1 MELLQLNY
9 FCDAAATQNFSQTA
23 KRFNV
28 PPSNISQSV
37 KRLERELGAELFV
50 RSGNRV
56 RLNDRGKTFY
66 REVEQALGLLR
77 HAADKARGAA
87 EDATLRLGIRLSRR
101 IAMQVV
107 SLFQSRHPQISI
119 VAEHGDHT
127 QDNDFDLILSDGSFS
142 HPEFV
147 KVKSFRER
155 ILLAARRG
163 TVPDKSCLC
172 AEDIMDKPFITMSTN
187 YSMHGLTREICR
199 DMGFEPRIALQGE
212 DPVYIRRCV
221 SLGLGV
227 ACVPAISWRGQFPP
241 DVGLYRLGD
250 YTRDICIYQRRSA
263 YPSEYTNEFRCMLV
277 EAFERE
283 FEGI

>member
-28 PPSNISQSV
+28 PPSNISQSI
-37 KRLERELGAELFV
+37 KRLERELGVELFV

-56 RLNDRGKTFY
+56 RLNVRGEAFY
-66 REVEQALGLLR
+66 RETEQALSLLR

-87 EDATLRLGIRLSRR
+87 EDGTLRLGIRLSRR

-107 SLFQSRHPQISI
+107 SSFQGRYPNVSI

-127 QDNDFDLILSDGSFS
+127 QSNDFDLILSDGSFA

-147 KVKSFRER
+147 KVKSFREQ

-163 TVPDKSCLC
+163 TVPDKSCLT
-172 AEDIMDKPFITMSTN
+172 AGDIMDKPFITMSSN
-187 YSMHGLTREICR
+187 YSMHDLTLEICR

-227 ACVPAISWRGQFPP
+227 ACVPAISWRGQFSQ
-241 DVGLYRLGD
+241 DVELYPLGD
-250 YTRDICIYQRRSA
+250 YTRSICIYQRRNA
-263 YPSEYTNEFRCMLV
+263 YPSGYADAFRSMLV

-283 FEGI
+283 FDGI

>member
-9 FCDAAATQNFSQTA
+9 FCDAAVTQNFSQTA

-28 PPSNISQSV
+28 PPSNISQSI
-37 KRLERELGAELFV
+37 KRLERELGVELFV

-56 RLNDRGKTFY
+56 RLNVRGEAFY
-66 REVEQALGLLR
+66 RETEQALSLLR

-87 EDATLRLGIRLSRR
+87 EDGILRLGIRLSRR

-107 SLFQSRHPQISI
+107 SSFQSRCPHVSI

-127 QDNDFDLILSDGSFS
+127 QSNDFDLILSDGSFT

-147 KVKSFRER
+147 KVKSFREQ

-163 TVPDKSCLC
+163 TVPDKSRLT
-172 AEDIMDKPFITMSTN
+172 AKDIMDKPFITMSSN
-187 YSMHGLTREICR
+187 YSMHNLTLEICR

-227 ACVPAISWRGQFPP
+227 ACVPAISWRGQFSQ
-241 DVGLYRLGD
+241 DVELYQLGD
-250 YTRDICIYQRRSA
+250 YTRNICIYQRRNA
-263 YPSEYTNEFRCMLV
+263 YPNGYVDEFRSMLV

>member
-9 FCDAAATQNFSQTA
+9 FCDAAVTQNFSQTA

-28 PPSNISQSV
+28 PPSNISQSI
-37 KRLERELGAELFV
+37 KRLERELGVELFA

-56 RLNDRGKTFY
+56 RLNGRGEAFY
-66 REVEQALGLLR
+66 RETEQALNLLR
-77 HAADKARGAA
+77 HAADKVRGAA
-87 EDATLRLGIRLSRR
+87 EDGTLRLGIRLSRR

-107 SLFQSRHPQISI
+107 SSFQSRFPNVSI

-127 QDNDFDLILSDGSFS
+127 QSNDFDLILSDESFT

-147 KVKSFRER
+147 KVKSFREQ

-163 TVPDKSCLC
+163 TVPDKPRLT
-172 AEDIMDKPFITMSTN
+172 AEDIMDRPFITMSSN
-187 YSMHGLTREICR
+187 YSMHNLTLEICQ

-227 ACVPAISWRGQFPP
+227 ACIPAISWRGQFSQ
-241 DVGLYRLGD
+241 DVELYQLGG
-250 YTRDICIYQRRSA
+250 YTRNICIYQRRNA
-263 YPSEYTNEFRCMLV
+263 YPSGYADEFRSMLV
-277 EAFERE
+277 AAFERE
-283 FEGI
+283 FEGT

>member
-9 FCDAAATQNFSQTA
+9 FCDAAVTQNFSQTA

-28 PPSNISQSV
+28 PPSNISQSI
-37 KRLERELGAELFV
+37 KRLERELGTELFT

-56 RLNDRGKTFY
+56 RLNGRGEAFY
-66 REVEQALGLLR
+66 RETEQALRLLR
-77 HAADKARGAA
+77 HAADNARGAA
-87 EDATLRLGIRLSRR
+87 EDGTLRLGIRLSRR

-107 SLFQSRHPQISI
+107 SSFQGRYPNVSI

-127 QDNDFDLILSDGSFS
+127 QSNDFDLILSDESFA

-147 KVKSFRER
+147 KIKSFRER

-163 TVPDKSCLC
+163 TVPDKVRLTTK
-172 AEDIMDKPFITMSTN
+172 DIMDKPFITMSTN
-187 YSMHGLTREICR
+187 YSMHGLTMEICR

-227 ACVPAISWRGQFPP
+227 ACVPVISWRGQFAQ
-241 DVGLYRLGD
+241 DVELHSLGD
-250 YTRDICIYQRRSA
+250 YTRNICIYQRRNA
-263 YPSEYTNEFRCMLV
+263 YPSGYADEFRSMLV

-283 FEGI
+283 FEGT

>member
-28 PPSNISQSV
+28 PPSNISQSI
-37 KRLERELGAELFV
+37 KRLERELGVELFV

-56 RLNDRGKTFY
+56 RLNVRGEAFY
-66 REVEQALGLLR
+66 RETEQALRLLR

-87 EDATLRLGIRLSRR
+87 EDGVLRLGIRLSRR

-107 SLFQSRHPQISI
+107 SSFQGRYPNVSI

-127 QDNDFDLILSDGSFS
+127 QSNDFDLILSDGSFT

-147 KVKSFRER
+147 KVKSFREQ

-163 TVPDKSCLC
+163 TVPDKPCLT
-172 AEDIMDKPFITMSTN
+172 AADIMDKPFITMSSN
-187 YSMHGLTREICR
+187 YSMHNLTLEICR

-227 ACVPAISWRGQFPP
+227 ACIPAISWRGQFSQ
-241 DVGLYRLGD
+241 DVELHRLGD
-250 YTRDICIYQRRSA
+250 YTRNICIYQRRNA
-263 YPSEYTNEFRCMLV
+263 YPSGYADEFRSMLV